1 LRSRILATVAA
12 LCACVAVWAAAG
24 LPERVTWLYAFKPA
38 ATALLAAAVAL
49 APRPAVP
56 DRYHA
61 AIAAG
66 LAASLAGDVFLML
79 PGDFFLAGLLAFLV
93 AHVCYLT
100 AFTAGVRLAA
110 RPVPFA
116 AYAAVG
122 AAVLAVLWPSASPRA
137 AVAVYSV
144 ALCAMAAQAAAR
156 WRVLGTPPSALAAF
170 GAAVFVVSD
179 TLLAF
184 GRFRAPVPHG
194 AVWVLL
200 TYYLAQLAIAGSA
213 LRYPRT
219 PETR

>member
-1 LRSRILATVAA
+1 MRSRILLIVAA

-24 LPERVTWLYAFKPA
+24 PPERVPWLYAFKPT
-38 ATALLAAAVAL
+38 ATVLLAAAVVL

-56 DRYHA
+56 DRYKG

-66 LAASLAGDVFLML
+66 LAASLVGDVFLML
-79 PGDFFLAGLLAFLV
+79 PGDFFLSGLLAFLV
-93 AHVCYLT
+93 AHGCYLI
-100 AFTAGVRLAA
+100 AFAAGVRLAA
-110 RPVPFA
+110 RPLPFVV
-116 AYAAVG
+116 YAAVG

-156 WRVLGTPPSALAAF
+156 WSVLRTTAAALAAL
-170 GAAVFVVSD
+170 GAAVFVISD
-179 TLLAF
+179 TVLAF
-184 GRFRAPVPHG
+184 GRFRGPVPHG
-194 AVWVLL
+194 GVWVLS